1 MLCKLLHLTIIS
13 YNADVVSSE
22 TNPELLRT
30 TLREA
35 FEVNVVGVANTISAF
50 LPLIKKSKIKKVI
63 TISSG
68 MADLDLV
75 NRFSVAISAPYTI
88 SKAAVNML
96 VAKYHGAYKAQGI
109 LFVAISPGFVDTS
122 EGKTSMCH
130 TSYPLPLSDS

>member
-1 MLCKLLHLTIIS
+1 MLGS
-13 YNADVVSSE
+13 ESS
-22 TNPELLRT
+22 PEILAT

-50 LPLIKKSKIKKVI
+50 LPLIKQGKTRKVI
-63 TISSG
+63 TLSSG

-75 NRFSVAISAPYTI
+75 HRFAIGISAPYTI

-96 VAKYHGAYKAQGI
+96 VAKYHCAYKAQGI

-130 TSYPLPLSDS
+130 TEYS